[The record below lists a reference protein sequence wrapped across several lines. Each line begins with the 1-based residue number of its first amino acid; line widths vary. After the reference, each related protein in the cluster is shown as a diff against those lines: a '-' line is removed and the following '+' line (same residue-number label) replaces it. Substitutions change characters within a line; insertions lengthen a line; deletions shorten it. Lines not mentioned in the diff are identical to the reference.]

1 MEGMAAETDQ
11 SPSVGSGTD
20 QGARIGAFV
29 LDSLTN
35 GLYVVPLDTVR
46 EYVANARDS
55 IVEAIRQKLITDR
68 EGRITLAID
77 TGSRTLSIKD
87 SGVGILSDHA
97 RRRLIDVGM
106 SSKSAE
112 RGDGRNIG
120 FRGIGRLGGIAY
132 CQTLE
137 FRTSSAGEP
146 VETVVRFDCQAVEK
160 GISTAGATP
169 SLEAGA
175 LLDSCV
181 AFESIPAK
189 KDDHFFEVR
198 MIGIK
203 PSVGEFLDVAA
214 LNSYLCQSAPVGMDT
229 QRWMLQG
236 EIDRRAANSGL
247 SVPVVKIVIE
257 RNKQQ
262 SKEIFRP
269 YKSTYHTAKKGRIDI
284 GGVKFIE
291 PTKPGLGYW
300 GWYGVSNLAGQ
311 IDDPVAAGIRIR
323 MQGMGFGGPDL
334 MATIFR
340 MAAVTSERFNGWY
353 IGEIHITDPAVI
365 PNARR
370 DGFEE
375 TEAWVAIRNDLVVHA
390 RALSG
395 ACHKASTARN
405 ASASK
410 AKSIVDGVAEKAGL
424 LRKTGIASEG
434 KRDEVLKDIEDTAAT
449 LERIKGRAPEDEEV
463 EGIERE
469 LERLR
474 AAADQVRDNKNYASS
489 ELETGMDRGQKALL
503 RKILEA
509 LQDTLDDA
517 TFAKA
522 YEAIGKRLKA
532 KRKKKG

>member
-1 MEGMAAETDQ
+1 MAAETALL
-11 SPSVGSGTD
+11 PSVGSGAD
-20 QGARIGAFV
+20 RGARIGAFV

-68 EGRITLAID
+68 EGRIALAID

-87 SGVGILSDHA
+87 SGVGIPSGHA

-106 SSKSAE
+106 SSKSAK
-112 RGDGRNIG
+112 RDDGRNIG

-132 CQTLE
+132 CRTLE
-137 FRTSSAGEP
+137 LRTSSAGEP

-160 GISTAGATP
+160 GISTAGANP

-181 AFESIPAK
+181 AFESNSAK
-189 KDDHFFEVR
+189 MDDHFFEVR

-203 PSVGEFLDVAA
+203 PSVDDFLDVTA

-236 EIDRRAANSGL
+236 EIDRRAANNGL

-311 IDDPVAAGIRIR
+311 IDDPIAAGIRIR

-334 MATIFR
+334 MAAIFR

-375 TEAWVAIRNDLVVHA
+375 TEAWVSIREDLVIHA
-390 RALSG
+390 RVLSG

-405 ASASK
+405 ASANR
-410 AKSIVDGVAEKAGL
+410 AKSIVDDVEEKTCL

-434 KRDEVLKDIEDTAAT
+434 KRDEVLKGIEGTAAV
-449 LERIKGRAPEDEEV
+449 LERLKGRASGNDEAQ
-463 EGIERE
+463 GIDRQ

-474 AAADQVRDNKNYASS
+474 AAGEQVRDNRNFASS
-489 ELETGMDRGQKALL
+489 ELEAGMDRGQKALL
-503 RKILEA
+503 RKILAA

-517 TFAKA
+517 TFIKA

-532 KRKKKG
+532 KRNKKE